1 MPNAQYPSKMIEAV
15 IFDMDGLLIDSEPLW
30 QQAEI
35 DIFKKVDII
44 LIPSMCLQTKGLR
57 IDEVVEYWYK
67 KYPWDKLSKLQVAEA
82 IVDKLIE
89 FIHTEGKPLSGVN
102 DAINF
107 VKAKN
112 LKVALASSSSSKIIK
127 AALNKL
133 NIADEF
139 EIIYSAES
147 EPLGKP
153 HPGVY
158 LTTAEKLG
166 VPPQNCLA
174 LEDSLNGVLAAK
186 SAQMKCIAIPEM
198 SESHN
203 PKFAIADMVLESL
216 QQLNDDIWDLVNS

>member
-1 MPNAQYPSKMIEAV
+1 MIEAV

-35 DIFKKVDII
+35 AIFKQVEII

-67 KYPWDKLSKLQVAEA
+67 KYPWDKLSKLQVQEA

-89 FIHTEGKPLSGVN
+89 FIHTEGKALAGVE

-112 LKVALASSSSSKIIK
+112 LKIALASSSSYKIIN
-127 AALNKL
+127 AALEKL
-133 NIADEF
+133 NIADAF

-147 EPLGKP
+147 ETLGKTSSRRLSY
-153 HPGVY
+153 HCRETGRISS
-158 LTTAEKLG
+158 KLLG
-166 VPPQNCLA
+166 FGRFPQW
-174 LEDSLNGVLAAK
+174 SISRK
-186 SAQMKCIAIPEM
+186 SSPNEM
-198 SESHN
+198 YRYSRNVRKS
-203 PKFAIADMVLESL
+203 
-216 QQLNDDIWDLVNS
+216 

>member
-1 MPNAQYPSKMIEAV
+1 MIEAV

-35 DIFKKVDII
+35 TIFKQVDII
-44 LIPSMCLQTKGLR
+44 LTHSMCTQTKGLR

-67 KYPWDKLSKLQVAEA
+67 KYPWDNLSKLQVQEA

-89 FIHTEGKPLSGVN
+89 LIHTEGKPLPGV
-102 DAINF
+102 DHAINF
-107 VKAKN
+107 VKGKN
-112 LKVALASSSSSKIIK
+112 LKIALASSSAYKIIY
-127 AALNKL
+127 AALEKL
-133 NIADEF
+133 NITDAF

-158 LTTAEKLG
+158 LTTAEKLSL
-166 VPPQNCLA
+166 PPQSCLA

-186 SAQMKCIAIPEM
+186 SAQMRCIAIPEA
-198 SESHN
+198 SELHN
-203 PKFAIADMVLESL
+203 PKFAIADLVLESL
-216 QQLNDDIWDLVNS
+216 EQLDEHIWATSL